1 MKRVA
6 LLLDHHKTEAINTG
20 KNLLPWFK
28 EKDIT
33 VLTTEGIASLLEI
46 KESGLSK
53 ENLLKNVDWALT
65 LGGDGTFLRW
75 AHWISSSHIP
85 ILGVNLGTL
94 GFLTE
99 VKAADIYRDLEKVI
113 NNDFEIEKR
122 MMLEVTVTV
131 DGERVF
137 RDVILND
144 AVFYRVHHS
153 RSVKLCLKVS
163 EKFKTTYFGDGI
175 IIATPTGSTAYSLS
189 AGGPI
194 VNPKVETIIIT
205 PICSH
210 SLYHKPLLIPPDD
223 SLWVTNADNTRDVR
237 LSLDGRKIWEIGD
250 YDIVEI
256 KRAPETIN
264 FIKAGIDY
272 YQLLNEK
279 LQWGGVIC
287 K

>member
-6 LLLDHHKTEAINTG
+6 LLLDQHKIEAINTG
-20 KNLLPWFK
+20 KNLLSWFK
-28 EKDIT
+28 EKNIS
-33 VLTTEGIASLLEI
+33 VFTTETIATILGVNEI
-46 KESGLSK
+46 GLSK
-53 ENLLKNVDWALT
+53 EDLLNNSDWALT

-75 AHWISSSHIP
+75 AHWISSSQLP

-99 VKAADIYRDLEKVI
+99 VKAVDVYKMLEKII
-113 NNDFEIEKR
+113 NDDFSIEKR

-137 RDVILND
+137 RDTILND

-175 IIATPTGSTAYSLS
+175 IISTPTGSTAYSLS

-194 VNPKVETIIIT
+194 INPKVETIIIT

-223 SLWVTNADNTRDVR
+223 SLWVTNADTTRDVR

-250 YDIVEI
+250 SDVVEI

-264 FIKAGIDY
+264 FIKTGIDY

-279 LQWGGVIC
+279 LQWGGIIC
-287 K
+287 

>member
-6 LLLDHHKTEAINTG
+6 LLLDQHKTEAINTG

-28 EKDIT
+28 EKNIS
-33 VLTTEGIASLLEI
+33 VFTTEAIAALLEI
-46 KESGLSK
+46 DEPGLSK
-53 ENLLKNVDWALT
+53 EELLKNVDWALT

-75 AHWISSSHIP
+75 AHWIASSQIP

-99 VKAADIYRDLEKVI
+99 VKSIDVYKELEKII
-113 NNDFEIEKR
+113 NDDFSIEKR

-131 DGERVF
+131 DGEQVF
-137 RDVILND
+137 RDIILND

-194 VNPKVETIIIT
+194 INPKVETIIIT

-223 SLWVTNADNTRDVR
+223 SLWVTNADSTRDVR

-250 YDIVEI
+250 SDVVEI

-264 FIKAGIDY
+264 FIKTGIDY